1 MTDDDLP
8 DEAEDKTLLRPRP
21 GGRRG
26 APQPG
31 APQPPG
37 QQVPP
42 QQPPQQPPG
51 QQVPPQPPPGQ
62 QMPPQQ
68 PPGQQV
74 PPQQPPGQQ
83 IPPQQPVSPQPPV
96 AQQAA
101 PSAQASVP
109 SLDSIRGAGTS
120 PLAQAASPL
129 LVLMSQ
135 LRGLPAHADVNA
147 LHQQVIGRVQKFEAD
162 AIAAG
167 VAPQIVASARY
178 ALCTAL
184 DETVLSTPWGTESI
198 WSTHS
203 LLTTFH
209 QETWGG
215 EKFFQILDRLKGN
228 VAGNLDLLEVLYFC
242 LALGFEGKYKILE
255 RGNVQIA
262 GVRDELYRLIRQYRG
277 DFERRLSPRW
287 EGVVDRRNPLT
298 RYVPLWVVASVL
310 ITVLLAL
317 FVSFRFTLSRSA
329 VPIDAALS
337 GVGVQDLSVAA
348 PVVPAIRLRPK
359 LADLEGQG
367 LIRVIEDGGVT
378 TITIPGDDLF
388 ASGSAEVND
397 RYEAI
402 LLQIGDAIETTPGTV
417 RVIGHTD
424 NVPIRSFRFQ
434 SNWELSRE
442 RAIDVAEIVGERM
455 TATSRLIPQGV
466 ADTLPAPP
474 FDDTPEGRAAD
485 RRVEIVHVAQAA
497 AQ

>member
-1 MTDDDLP
+1 MTDDDFP

-21 GGRRG
+21 GGRRS

-37 QQVPP
+37 QPVPP
-42 QQPPQQPPG
+42 QQPPQQPPA
-51 QQVPPQPPPGQ
+51 QQIPPAEPPPQAPPQQPPQ
-62 QMPPQQ
+62 QMPPQA
-68 PPGQQV
+68 P
-74 PPQQPPGQQ
+74 PPQQPQQ
-83 IPPQQPVSPQPPV
+83 GGFAPP
-96 AQQAA
+96 A

-135 LRGLPAHADVNA
+135 LRGLPSHADVNA

-215 EKFFQILDRLKGN
+215 EKFFQILDRLKAN
-228 VAGNLDLLEVLYFC
+228 VAANLDLLEVLYFC

-277 DFERRLSPRW
+277 DFERRLSPSW

-310 ITVLLAL
+310 ITVLLAM

-329 VPIDAALS
+329 VPVDVALS
-337 GVGVQDLSVAA
+337 SVGIQDLSVSARAA
-348 PVVPAIRLRPK
+348 PASRLRPR
-359 LADLEGQG
+359 LADLEAQE

-378 TITIPGDDLF
+378 TITISGDDLF

-402 LLQIGDAIETTPGTV
+402 LHQIGDAIEQTPGTV

-424 NVPIRSFRFQ
+424 SVPIRSFRFQ

-442 RAIDVAEIVGERM
+442 RAIDVSEVLGTRM

-466 ADTLPAPP
+466 ADTIPAPP
-474 FDDTPEGRAAD
+474 LGDSPAARAAD
-485 RRVEIVHVAQAA
+485 RRVEIVHVAQGP

>member
-1 MTDDDLP
+1 MTDDDFP

-26 APQPG
+26 APQ
-31 APQPPG
+31 QPG
-37 QQVPP
+37 QPVPPQQPPP
-42 QQPPQQPPG
+42 QQPPQQQPPA
-51 QQVPPQPPPGQ
+51 QQIPPEQPPPQQPPAQQIPPQQPPPQ

-68 PPGQQV
+68 PA
-74 PPQQPPGQQ
+74 PP
-83 IPPQQPVSPQPPV
+83 
-96 AQQAA
+96 QAA

-109 SLDSIRGAGTS
+109 SLDSIRGAGNS

-184 DETVLSTPWGTESI
+184 DETVLSTPWGSESI

-215 EKFFQILDRLKGN
+215 EKFFQILDRLKAN
-228 VAGNLDLLEVLYFC
+228 VAANLDLLEVLYFC

-329 VPIDAALS
+329 VPIDVALS
-337 GVGVQDLSVAA
+337 GVGIQDLSVAA
-348 PVVPAIRLRPK
+348 PAVPANRLRPK
-359 LADLEGQG
+359 LAGLEEQA
-367 LIRVIEDGGVT
+367 LIRVTEDGGVT

-402 LLQIGDAIETTPGTV
+402 LHEIGDAIEQTPGSV

-442 RAIDVAEIVGERM
+442 RAIDVAEILGERL

-466 ADTLPAPP
+466 ADTIPAASNE
-474 FDDTPEGRAAD
+474 TQAGRAAN
-485 RRVEIVHVAQAA
+485 RRVQIVHAAQAA